1 MIFIPKQKH
10 NTSKEIE
17 ELLLLSSSPRNVRD
31 KELNIHVDAKEEFL
45 QRFNLVDSSLQLS
58 FLKRFLLYIIR
69 KRFYVLLEFYMEGQH
84 LTIKQ
89 EKSTL

>member
-17 ELLLLSSSPRNVRD
+17 ELLLLSSSPRNVY
-31 KELNIHVDAKEEFL
+31 IDAKEEFL

>member
-17 ELLLLSSSPRNVRD
+17 ELLLLSSSPRNVLD
-31 KELNIHVDAKEEFL
+31 KVLNIHVDAKEEFL

-58 FLKRFLLYIIR
+58 FLKKFLLYIIR
-69 KRFYVLLEFYMEGQH
+69 KRFYVLLEFYTEGQH